1 MFRFAIRR
9 TAMASFPK
17 RLSSSPRVF
26 AKCFRESILRWP
38 FPGPGPSGKPKMGW
52 LTSDRFRSFR
62 VIFSLSTSAA
72 TASPTALFPRKSS
85 ATRFCSGRI
94 PRRASSVSTA
104 NDNYRKVELP
114 LLDLVTARAQ
124 QSYYSFAAAHVA
136 GASDDEVSLAALD
149 VAFDFWNP
157 LAISRGDDP
166 VRESRKVLKGRV
178 QVTRQGIGVTAP
190 PGVEH
195 GSATKIGSAQV
206 YEMNQQES

>member
-1 MFRFAIRR
+1 MNAPTLGEPRFAS
-9 TAMASFPK
+9 T
-17 RLSSSPRVF
+17 LSHT
-26 AKCFRESILRWP
+26 I
-38 FPGPGPSGKPKMGW
+38 
-52 LTSDRFRSFR
+52 SDD
-62 VIFSLSTSAA
+62 L
-72 TASPTALFPRKSS
+72 
-85 ATRFCSGRI
+85 RI
-94 PRRASSVSTA
+94 PERIEIDSVSTA

-206 YEMNQQES
+206 YEMNQQESLAFAIVQT